1 MSERDAREPFRL
13 QELKAKVRRLA
24 WGPPGAEA
32 AASVQGL
39 GARPSHLCRSV
50 WPPLGRSL
58 TRLHPAALGFVYQSA
73 SSDES
78 MFSSGFRLSKDESA
92 TTSGGQAW
100 APGGSWPHPAGP
112 SGSWSEG
119 GATHQ
124 PASGNFPR
132 GRMAPPGKTPR
143 TPQRETARQTVKP
156 QSGLRGSLEAGRR
169 FGCVGVWTV
178 PCGARFAGRPP
189 HLVAELGLAG
199 LVAPE
204 GEGGTVC
211 STAPRVLASLT
222 CPLRPGR
229 NVLFARC
236 L

>member
-1 MSERDAREPFRL
+1 MGSRRELATPRRAL
-13 QELKAKVRRLA
+13 REL
-24 WGPPGAEA
+24 E
-32 AASVQGL
+32 
-39 GARPSHLCRSV
+39 
-50 WPPLGRSL
+50 
-58 TRLHPAALGFVYQSA
+58 
-73 SSDES
+73 
-78 MFSSGFRLSKDESA
+78 
-92 TTSGGQAW
+92 
-100 APGGSWPHPAGP
+100 
-112 SGSWSEG
+112 
-119 GATHQ
+119 
-124 PASGNFPR
+124 R
-132 GRMAPPGKTPR
+132 GRCHPPTSVGKLSPGEDGTPR
-143 TPQRETARQTVKP
+143 QNATDPTRETARQTVKP

-169 FGCVGVWTV
+169 FGRVGVWTV

-199 LVAPE
+199 LVAPA